1 MCVSAC
7 PHACVSAC
15 CVSVSVYGWG
25 LRMRFEL
32 WDAGLRVMADYPLLC
47 AHFLALEFMAQAQIK
62 FLCDKLLPTYPLS
75 L

>member
-1 MCVSAC
+1 
-7 PHACVSAC
+7 
-15 CVSVSVYGWG
+15 
-25 LRMRFEL
+25 MRFEL